1 MKTDSNPHLQVW
13 DIDESEYPESG
24 PTAAQ
29 LRFLLRYAILA
40 PSSHN
45 TQPWL
50 FHIQDRTVE
59 IYADQSR
66 ALRVTDPNDRQ
77 MFIACG
83 CVLFNL
89 CVAMRHFGHEPV
101 VERIPE
107 SDDTMLAARVNIGGE
122 TFSSDEN
129 EMLFEAI
136 PKRRTNR
143 QRFHGESIPHQLE
156 LELKNAVTDSGAW
169 LHFVNSPSDRGALAD
184 LIAEGD
190 RIQWGAKVF
199 RLELAAWTHPV
210 STHSNAGI
218 PHSVLDAEDLMTYA
232 EPRVIRTFDL
242 GNGQAAKDHDIAV
255 YSPVLC
261 VLGSSYDNP
270 KAWVGTGEALAHL
283 LLLARNSH
291 LYVSYLNQAIEVPEL
306 RPRVAELIQI
316 NGHPQ
321 IVLRMGQGSHVNP
334 TPRRNLAEVLA

>member
-1 MKTDSNPHLQVW
+1 MKNDTNPHLQVW
-13 DIDESEYPESG
+13 EIDESEYPANGSHD
-24 PTAAQ
+24 AQ

-50 FHIQDRTVE
+50 FQIHDGTVD

-66 ALRVTDPNDRQ
+66 TLRVTDPDDRQ
-77 MFIACG
+77 MIIACG
-83 CVLFNL
+83 CALFNL
-89 CVAMRHFGHEPV
+89 CVAMRHFGHNAV
-101 VERIPE
+101 VERFPDP
-107 SDDTMLAARVNIGGE
+107 DDPMLVARVRIDGE

-136 PKRRTNR
+136 AKRHTNR
-143 QRFHGESIPHQLE
+143 QRFTGDPIPHE
-156 LELKNAVTDSGAW
+156 LELKLKNAVASSGGW
-169 LHFVNSPSDRGALAD
+169 LHFVQSTKERHSLAE

-190 RIQWGAKVF
+190 RLQWAKKVF
-199 RLELAAWTHPV
+199 RLELAAWIHPA

-218 PHSVLDAEDLMTYA
+218 PHSALDAQDLLTLA

-242 GNGQAAKDHDIAV
+242 GDGQAAKDLDIAV
-255 YSPVLC
+255 YSPNLC

-270 KAWVGTGEALAHL
+270 KAWVESGEALAHL
-283 LLLARNSH
+283 LLLARNYH
-291 LYVSYLNQAIEVPEL
+291 LYASFLDQPIEVAEL
-306 RPRVAELIQI
+306 RPKVGELIQA

-321 IVLRMGQGSHVNP
+321 IILRLGQGSHVNP
-334 TPRRNLAEVLA
+334 TPRRSVAEVLA